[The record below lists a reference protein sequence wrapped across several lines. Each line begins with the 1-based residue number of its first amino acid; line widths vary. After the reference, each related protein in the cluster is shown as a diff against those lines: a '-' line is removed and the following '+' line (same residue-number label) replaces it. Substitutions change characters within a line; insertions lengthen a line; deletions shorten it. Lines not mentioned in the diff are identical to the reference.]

1 MGYRHYFYLVKKS
14 DIEKC
19 NNISLN
25 ELKRQYGNADSG
37 YIDFDEIFPRT
48 EVFEFGKLY
57 YEDTA
62 ERIYNTGKPLFGDK
76 DCQECF
82 EDYCPFVVGKE
93 GLLEAIKIYK
103 EKVINAYQSLLGDG
117 QEVQYPLGITMTEDI
132 PEYEKMKSF
141 VNDRIFW
148 IQKYHFEDIDET
160 NKYKVSKS
168 YIYEHAIFNLIHLL
182 KVIDW
187 DNETILFY
195 GW

>member
-14 DIEKC
+14 DVEKC
-19 NNISLN
+19 NNIVFS
-25 ELKRQYGNADSG
+25 ELKRQYGDADG
-37 YIDFDEIFPRT
+37 YIDFGEVFPRT

-76 DCQECF
+76 DCQEYF
-82 EDYCPFVVGKE
+82 EDYYPFVVGKE

-132 PEYEKMKSF
+132 SEYDKMKNF
-141 VNDRIFW
+141 VKSRLLW

-160 NKYKVSKS
+160 NKYAVSKS

>member
-14 DIEKC
+14 DVEKC
-19 NNISLN
+19 NNISFS
-25 ELKRQYGNADSG
+25 ELKRQYGDADG
-37 YIDFDEIFPRT
+37 YMDFDDILPQIEI
-48 EVFEFGKLY
+48 FEFGKLY
-57 YEDTA
+57 YDDTA
-62 ERIYNTGKPLFGDK
+62 ERIYKTGKPLFGDK
-76 DCQECF
+76 ECQEYF
-82 EDYCPFVVGKE
+82 EDYNPFIVGKE

-103 EKVINAYQSLLGDG
+103 GKVINAYKSLLGNG

-148 IQKYHFEDIDET
+148 IQSYFEDINET
-160 NKYKVSKS
+160 NKYAVTTS
-168 YIYEHAIFNLIHLL
+168 YMYEHSIFNLIHLL

>member
-19 NNISLN
+19 NNISLS
-25 ELKRQYGNADSG
+25 ELKRQYGDADSG

-48 EVFEFGKLY
+48 EIFEFGKLY

-76 DCQECF
+76 DCQEYF
-82 EDYCPFVVGKE
+82 EDYYPFVVGKE

-103 EKVINAYQSLLGDG
+103 EKAISAYQSLLGDG

-132 PEYEKMKSF
+132 SEHDKMKEF
-141 VNDRIFW
+141 VEGRIYW
-148 IQKYHFEDIDET
+148 LQNQFENIDES
-160 NKYKVSKS
+160 NKYKVSRS